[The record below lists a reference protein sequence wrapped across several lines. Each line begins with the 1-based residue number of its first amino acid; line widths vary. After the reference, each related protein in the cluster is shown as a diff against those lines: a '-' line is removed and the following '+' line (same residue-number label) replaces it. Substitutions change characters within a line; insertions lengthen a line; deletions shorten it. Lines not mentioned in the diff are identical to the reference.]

1 MVQDF
6 ISKGMAESLR
16 SLAWGFLGSIAV
28 AALHDLIP
36 GMGIRRD
43 RKKEA

>member
-6 ISKGMAESLR
+6 ISKGVAESLR
-16 SLAWGFLGSIAV
+16 TLAWGFLGSIAV
-28 AALHDLIP
+28 AALHDFVP
-36 GMGIRRD
+36 GMEIRRD